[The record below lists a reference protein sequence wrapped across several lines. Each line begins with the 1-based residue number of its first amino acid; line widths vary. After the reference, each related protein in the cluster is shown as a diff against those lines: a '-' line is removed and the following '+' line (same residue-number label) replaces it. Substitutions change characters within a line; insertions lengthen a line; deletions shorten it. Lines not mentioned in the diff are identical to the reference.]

1 MMRYYNVGSGY
12 ESMHSL
18 GGYGIICAVISIV
31 VLIDLVLLGVW
42 LWKKIE
48 KEGHHHHHDNH

>member
-1 MMRYYNVGSGY
+1 MMRFYSDGFGY
-12 ESMHSL
+12 GYGDMMGF

-31 VLIDLVLLGVW
+31 VLIDLVLLGVY

-48 KEGHHHHHDNH
+48 KEGRGHNN

>member
-1 MMRYYNVGSGY
+1 MRYYNVGSGY